1 MQVNSRVLIMREAI
15 TKIVPMLTQR
25 SVKVTQ
31 QGTQAFVSYNRK
43 TLAIERVNLP
53 YIPED
58 ASNELLDATQG
69 FLDHEVGHILFTEQS
84 IVLKAEKLKVHT
96 LHNMIED
103 TFVERRMGEQFP
115 GCGANLTR
123 MHGFF
128 LAEYIDT
135 QLKEKPEHSA
145 AILMVVAI
153 RAWAGQPAFID
164 YMADKWGLMK
174 EVVDRLGKDFP
185 KMLRNVQSSADGLKV
200 ALEAKKR
207 LEPKPV
213 PKAPP
218 PPPAPPPPAPPSPPE
233 EPSEE
238 PQPGA
243 GSPGEPG
250 DEEDPG
256 QPGDMPPLP
265 GDEPPEGEEIQEPVL
280 PPEDATA
287 EEPAQEPAE
296 EPGAEP
302 AQSEEPTAEAPA
314 GEPADEGDEDEGDSD
329 PGAMSGAAGGE
340 STEDDEEEQGDGAG
354 DGMAGGDASGDTS
367 ESDDGDAGGED
378 ENGSRSA
385 PTSGAEKSV
394 PGGTPEEGASD
405 SSGTIGESDPERDL
419 FKEIAEAPIKDF
431 DEAAS
436 DALSKEAREA
446 TRNAA
451 YSVFTRDEDNL
462 EVLEVPAE
470 FDQATVVEMQKQVDH
485 MIGPLQKDLQ
495 RAIAARS
502 ASIWTGGHRRGQ
514 LHGASLAR
522 VLTGRDDVFRQ
533 KQVSRTKDVAVE
545 LVVDASGSMWRRGK
559 IVVAAYAAYALS
571 AVLDNIGIANEVVAF
586 STKDF
591 SSKTARAM
599 REEAVEHG
607 LNYSRTAALDIRI
620 LKAFNERMTPA
631 TRRRFAMLSTGG
643 EMMEENVDGESVQLA
658 NHRLQQQRSA
668 RKVMM
673 VLSDGMPACGGGLSP
688 ILNEHLKSVVK
699 QIEARGTDVVALGIL
714 DESVKKFYRRAIVLN
729 SVEDLP
735 RVVMHELHKL
745 LVH

>member
-586 STKDF
+586 STQDF